1 MQLTPHQNE
10 ALSKLKDFIQGE
22 EHQLFVLSGYAGTG
36 KTTLVSHLVQWLQD
50 QKIGSRLL
58 ATTGRAA
65 KVLQDKTKLN
75 CDTLH
80 SEIYEFSSVNAGEKD
95 DDADLEPGQMS
106 LNFGLKSKPK
116 VFDMQVYIVDES
128 SMISHLKSSGKSVTN
143 FGTGSVLNDFLTHV
157 DKDKVIFVGDPCQL
171 PPISDDPFSSALSPS
186 FLAKHYEKGA
196 TGFELKEIIRQ
207 AEASQI
213 LTLAGKFRQDINRG
227 HFVKY
232 PKVPAITGKQSFL
245 YKNEYKLVDAYM
257 ARVKQSDGF
266 LNSTMIASTNKQCH
280 HLNANF
286 RHRIFKKYELQE
298 GELLMVVQNN
308 YIVPLTNG
316 DQVLVEKVKFHK
328 KLAGFTFLEV
338 KLKQI
343 HSGKSHEMLMIKE
356 LLYSPNANLNKD
368 EMQRLLISYDK
379 RARQRGHKRNSKAYL
394 DGMKDDKYLNALR
407 CKFSYAITCH
417 KSQGGEWD
425 EVFLNIYKSLY
436 AFRGES
442 LYRWYYTAITRA
454 KEKIHINDGWWV
466 EGFDR
471 RRMAQKNVKRN

>member
-1 MQLTPHQNE
+1 MQLTPHQND
-10 ALSKLKDFIQGE
+10 ALDELKAFVQGN

-36 KTTLVSHLVQWLQD
+36 KTTLVSHLVKWLD
-50 QKIGSRLL
+50 AQKIDAKLL

-106 LNFGLKSKPK
+106 LSFGLKAKVADSESK
-116 VFDMQVYIVDES
+116 VYIVDEA
-128 SMISHLKSSGKSVTN
+128 SMISHLQSSGKSVTS

-157 DKDKVIFVGDPCQL
+157 DKDKVVFVGDPCQL

-186 FLAKHYEKGA
+186 FLEGHYERGA

-207 AEASQI
+207 AGESQI
-213 LTLAGKFRQDINRG
+213 LMLAGKFRQDINRG
-227 HFVKY
+227 QFVKY

-245 YKNEYKLVDAYM
+245 HKNEYKLIDAYL
-257 ARVKQSDGF
+257 ARVKKSDGF

-286 RHRIFKKYELQE
+286 RHRIFQKYELQI

-316 DQVLVEKVKFHK
+316 DQVLVEKVRFHK
-328 KLAGFTFLEV
+328 KVAGFTFLEV

-343 HSGKSHEMLMIKE
+343 HSGVSHEMLMIKE
-356 LLYSPNANLNKD
+356 LLYSPNANLSKD

-379 RARQRGHKRNSKAYL
+379 RARKQGNRRNSKAYL
-394 DGMKDDKYLNALR
+394 DGMKNDKYLNALR

-436 AFRGES
+436 AFKGAS
-442 LYRWYYTAITRA
+442 LYRWYYTALTRA
-454 KEKIHINDGWWV
+454 KEKIHFNDGWWV

-471 RRMAQKNVKRN
+471 RRMAQKNHK